1 VSLNLLI
8 TSILARHAG
17 GEDAL
22 RDAVAAA
29 TSVLAGRSGSPPQPT
44 SQPRSPVA
52 GGRSPRSKVGG
63 RPPVPQPAAKAWD
76 RRAPQVASRRRWPQR
91 PSTG

>member
-1 VSLNLLI
+1 LTPSLHGRLAKLADRDGVSLNFLI

-29 TSVLAGRSGSPPQPT
+29 TSALAGRSGSPPQPT
-44 SQPRSPVA
+44 SQPRSPVS
-52 GGRSPRSKVGG
+52 GGRSPRSKVRG
-63 RPPVPQPAAKAWD
+63 RPPAPQPAAKA
-76 RRAPQVASRRRWPQR
+76 
-91 PSTG
+91 